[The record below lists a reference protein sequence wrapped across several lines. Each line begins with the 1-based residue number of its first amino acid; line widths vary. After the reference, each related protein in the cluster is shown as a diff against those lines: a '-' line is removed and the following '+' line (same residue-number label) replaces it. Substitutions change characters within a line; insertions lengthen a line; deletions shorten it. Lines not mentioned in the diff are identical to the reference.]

1 MAAIPNNPFFLDSSK
16 LMRNGFVGIPSM
28 LMAPLC
34 LNLDELDADIAF
46 IGMPYD
52 LSCDVRTGTRY
63 GPRGIR
69 EASTLNCYAFEGW
82 YDPIRDENYLGTQ
95 WKIVD
100 CGDIDVMHTYH
111 EQSFANCEA
120 AIRKIVSKGT
130 ITFILGG
137 DHAITIPSLR
147 AFDMYKDICVIQFDA
162 HLDFTK
168 CPCGISEGHG
178 SPMRRASEM
187 AHVGKMMQIGIRGIG
202 SSRKSDFDDAR
213 TYGSIIL
220 TSKDVRQMGVNAVI
234 DMIPK
239 AKHYY
244 ITIDIDGLD
253 PSIASGTGT
262 PQPFGLYYEEVSGI
276 IEGITKSGEVIG
288 VDLVEVAPVYD
299 PNQQTAY
306 YASQLLLDTM
316 SFILKEREKRAQ

>member
-1 MAAIPNNPFFLDSSK
+1 
-16 LMRNGFVGIPSM
+16 
-28 LMAPLC
+28 
-34 LNLDELDADIAF
+34 
-46 IGMPYD
+46 
-52 LSCDVRTGTRY
+52 
-63 GPRGIR
+63 
-69 EASTLNCYAFEGW
+69 
-82 YDPIRDENYLGTQ
+82 
-95 WKIVD
+95 
-100 CGDIDVMHTYH
+100 
-111 EQSFANCEA
+111 
-120 AIRKIVSKGT
+120 
-130 ITFILGG
+130 
-137 DHAITIPSLR
+137 
-147 AFDMYKDICVIQFDA
+147 
-162 HLDFTK
+162 
-168 CPCGISEGHG
+168 
-178 SPMRRASEM
+178 MRRASEM